1 MRALQT
7 VGAGVGTTRAR
18 VKVGSV
24 RRENRRGERTR
35 VSESVEREQRVSDDY
50 LVAPEQ
56 DAPVYR
62 RAKCGEID
70 ALLPKRLARGE
81 SRTVA

>member
-1 MRALQT
+1 MY
-7 VGAGVGTTRAR
+7 VG
-18 VKVGSV
+18 KID
-24 RRENRRGERTR
+24 GEKER

-56 DAPVYR
+56 DAPVYG